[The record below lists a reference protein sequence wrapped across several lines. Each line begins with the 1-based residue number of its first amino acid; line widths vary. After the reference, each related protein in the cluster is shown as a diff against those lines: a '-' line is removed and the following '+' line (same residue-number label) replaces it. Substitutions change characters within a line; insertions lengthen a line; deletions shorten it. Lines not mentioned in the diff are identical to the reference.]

1 MGCCLSFLSRL
12 RPSAVTRR
20 ERTDS
25 WANEDEQSAW
35 AFLER
40 VRQEEEEES
49 QLERER
55 QDLDAQEFLAGEG
68 NLPSDKRASPPTT
81 KGRSCG
87 PALGS

>member
-25 WANEDEQSAW
+25 WTSEDERSAW

-40 VRQEEEEES
+40 ERQEEEES

-68 NLPSDKRASPPTT
+68 EFAF
-81 KGRSCG
+81 
-87 PALGS
+87 